1 MLVTATLA
9 TPRCC
14 RNLLASVLR
23 GGVGADVLC
32 VALPLSLPSWVV
44 KAEKRVMSYHTAGLQ
59 ENLNAKSRQCAASDA
74 QNMVSGNIATAY
86 VLLLRIARNSVVCSS
101 CDASPQ
107 SELLPCQGCLGEWY
121 RMVGTARS

>member
-14 RNLLASVLR
+14 RNLRASILR
-23 GGVGADVLC
+23 GGVGADVFC
-32 VALPLSLPSWVV
+32 MALRLSLPSWVV

-59 ENLNAKSRQCAASDA
+59 ENLSAQSRKCEASDA

-86 VLLLRIARNSVVCSS
+86 VLLLRIARNSVFCSS

-107 SELLPCQGCLGEWY
+107 SELSPCQGCLGEWY